1 MGGMV
6 SKEFREIQR
15 AHCLMAP
22 CKMNGDDWMKKF
34 VTKLLQI
41 SHAQWVYRNYTLHE
55 SRRGYLALK
64 DREKVLTDIR
74 HLMDTDPDEVPE
86 SSRYLLELDFTQ
98 LSNSGYEQQAYW
110 VVAVKAARQAGR
122 RAWVRLSKMG
132 SSAKRR
138 AKQSSQR
145 RTKASDVFAVDKILR
160 EIRQELGL
168 DKVPSRRRPAKWV
181 PPTSSRPQKRVKR
194 PN

>member
-1 MGGMV
+1 
-6 SKEFREIQR
+6 
-15 AHCLMAP
+15 MAP
-22 CKMNGDDWMKKF
+22 CKMNGDDWIKQF

-41 SHAQWVYRNYTLHE
+41 SHAQWVYCNYTLHE
-55 SRRGYLALK
+55 SRQGYLALK
-64 DREKVLTDIR
+64 GREKVLTDIR

-98 LSNSGYEQQAYW
+98 LSNSGYEHQAYW

-122 RAWVRLSKMG
+122 RTWARLSKMG

-138 AKQSSQR
+138 AKQGSRR

-168 DKVPSRRRPAKWV
+168 DKIPSRRRPAKWV
-181 PPTSSRPQKRVKR
+181 PPTFSRPQKRVKR